1 MRVKYQTCQ
10 LCGREL
16 KMRKDKRF
24 PTHRVARENIPAHLP
39 LNECMGS
46 RAFPYRDPRLPS

>member
-1 MRVKYQTCQ
+1 MRVTYLTCQ

-46 RAFPYRDPRLPS
+46 RAFPNRDPRLPS